1 VEDALHQGWHA
12 DLPGLTQVKQK
23 QEINVIANFMRIH
36 MEIIPT
42 NKQA

>member
-23 QEINVIANFMRIH
+23 QEINVIADFMRIH
-36 MEIIPT
+36 ME
-42 NKQA
+42 